1 MNKAQLVEA
10 IMEQNKDIN
19 SKAQAERI
27 VNSFTNIITEEVAK
41 GGEVAL
47 LGFGT
52 FKSTKRKE
60 RTARNIHTCETIK
73 VPAKTVPAFKPGAV
87 FKEKVMNNYA

>member
-10 IMEQNKDIN
+10 IMEQNKDLN

-27 VNSFTNIITEEVAK
+27 VNSFTNIITEEVAN

-47 LGFGT
+47 VGFGT
-52 FKSTKRKE
+52 FKPAPRKE
-60 RTARNIHTCETIK
+60 RTGKNMHTKEDIII
-73 VPAKTVPAFKPGAV
+73 PAKTVPTFKPGTA
-87 FKEKVMNNYA
+87 FKEKVNK

>member
-27 VNSFTNIITEEVAK
+27 VNSFTNIISEEVAV
-41 GGEVAL
+41 GREVAL
-47 LGFGT
+47 TGFGT
-52 FKSTKRKE
+52 FKASNRKE
-60 RTARNIHTCETIK
+60 RTAKNLQTGETIK
-73 VPAKTVPAFKPGAV
+73 VPAKTVPSFKPGSA
-87 FKEKVMNNYA
+87 FKEKVNK